1 MFAKEITPHVEDR
14 KSSCSSLNEAPN
26 SSNSSLVE
34 VPNPSLNSLDS
45 FQEFDFDSFSTFD
58 SYTDIEPSQ
67 RSEDNPV
74 WYDLTQN
81 INDLDDN
88 QDVIPLED
96 SEHRLNSL
104 CLFLAFIL
112 MILSSIFTGLCYKLF
127 KPPLVL
133 YMNHSGT
140 NQVHRVPH
148 LMVLLSGGSMT
159 PYSWNPQQTSKVKF
173 PQFPESMNFGLE
185 SYNDNLYVF
194 SLTKFNGFTSITP
207 NGTHRLILKQRQVP
221 MFNEIKDEGKSV
233 LVNNFIWILGGFLCP
248 PKNAKDN
255 LNSVLYAAIGGLM
268 STEEDVSWYK
278 HCRQVNETMLW
289 SVPRQNWIEGPQL
302 PHNFDLKYGC
312 ATAYNR
318 STVFIIG
325 SLYHHKTNR

>member
-104 CLFLAFIL
+104 CLFLASCSF
-112 MILSSIFTGLCYKLF
+112 F
-127 KPPLVL
+127 
-133 YMNHSGT
+133 
-140 NQVHRVPH
+140 
-148 LMVLLSGGSMT
+148 
-159 PYSWNPQQTSKVKF
+159 
-173 PQFPESMNFGLE
+173 
-185 SYNDNLYVF
+185 
-194 SLTKFNGFTSITP
+194 
-207 NGTHRLILKQRQVP
+207 
-221 MFNEIKDEGKSV
+221 
-233 LVNNFIWILGGFLCP
+233 
-248 PKNAKDN
+248 
-255 LNSVLYAAIGGLM
+255 
-268 STEEDVSWYK
+268 
-278 HCRQVNETMLW
+278 
-289 SVPRQNWIEGPQL
+289 
-302 PHNFDLKYGC
+302 
-312 ATAYNR
+312 
-318 STVFIIG
+318 
-325 SLYHHKTNR
+325 